1 MHSKEE
7 IIQKILKINGYDK
20 LNPMQILAKEN
31 IGENTLITTPTASG
45 KTTVFEMYM
54 LDCLL
59 NKKKKVIYISP
70 LKALTTEHYL
80 ETKRKFAKEL
90 DVKIALSTGDLDS
103 SNKYLESYDV
113 LFLTY
118 EKFDSIIRHEPSWLK
133 QVGLLT
139 IDEIHELGSNR
150 GSTLEV
156 IITQLKHNYKEITLL
171 GLSATIKNSKEIS
184 DWLSA
189 KLVLSNYRPVP
200 LETGVFYNDSI
211 YFEDRKE
218 DLTSLAVK
226 NINLGSII
234 RDTLKKEKQIIVF
247 CASRKN
253 AMSFAKKY
261 GKIISTHIN
270 PEEYKKLRQISKEA
284 LEALENPT
292 KQCEELSLSL
302 LMGSAFHHAG
312 LVYKQRE
319 IVENNFK
326 KGNIKAIFATPTLA
340 AGINL
345 PAYRVVINSVF
356 RFSEGSMVP
365 IPVNEFQQM
374 AGRAGR
380 PKYDKKGE
388 AICVVNKE
396 SDIPKI
402 YNTYIISGP
411 SNIDS
416 QLSKINILRGHLLS
430 MILVNE
436 LKSIEELIN
445 YLSKTFYYFTYG
457 DNHEIRKNI
466 QDIVYEFY
474 EYGFLEKKENG
485 FLITSL
491 GKKVCYLYIDPLSA
505 NNILKDLELK
515 RNKDTKIMDKIFTVS
530 NTTEMYPYL
539 KYKQEKENNLFT
551 TFEELRQ
558 NIFFDYEDIYLL
570 QKIYL
575 TKFIADWIE
584 EKEENYIIDEY
595 NTTPGQIRDLISRAE
610 WICHSTIELLKHTKS
625 SIITI
630 KEYSNLLFRIK
641 YGIKQ
646 ELVPLVEL
654 RNIGRVRAR
663 RLFNNGI
670 KSANDI
676 KNNTDKF
683 INLVGKFGL
692 DTLKELKIE
701 YQEKTINEKIKKE

>member
-1 MHSKEE
+1 MLSKQE
-7 IIQKILKINGYDK
+7 IIQKILEINKYEK
-20 LNPMQILAKEN
+20 LNPMQDLAKEH
-31 IGENTLITTPTASG
+31 IGTNTLITTPTASG

-59 NKKKKVIYISP
+59 NKKKKVVYISP

-80 ETKRKFAKEL
+80 ETKRKFSKEL
-90 DVKIALSTGDLDS
+90 NIKIALSTGDLDS

-113 LFLTY
+113 LFLTF
-118 EKFDSIIRHEPSWLK
+118 EKFDSIIRHQPSWLK
-133 QVGLLT
+133 EVGLLT

-171 GLSATIKNSKEIS
+171 GLSATIKNSKEIA

-200 LETGVFYNDSI
+200 LEVGVFYNDSI

-218 DLTSLAVK
+218 DLTSLSVK

-234 RDTLKKEKQIIVF
+234 KDTLNKEKQIIVF

-261 GKIISTHIN
+261 GKIISNHIT
-270 PEEYKKLRQISKEA
+270 PEEYKKLREVSKEA

-319 IVENNFK
+319 VVEENFK
-326 KGNIKAIFATPTLA
+326 KGNIKVIFATPTLA

-396 SDIPKI
+396 GDIPKI

-430 MILVNE
+430 MILINN
-436 LKSIEELIN
+436 LRSLEEVIL
-445 YLSKTFYYFTYG
+445 YLSKTFYYFVYG
-457 DNHEIRKNI
+457 DTSEVRRNI
-466 QDIVYEFY
+466 QEIIHEFM
-474 EYGFLEKKENG
+474 EYKFLEKTEGG
-485 FLITSL
+485 FEITSL

-505 NNILKDLELK
+505 NNILNDLDLK
-515 RNKDTKIMDKIFTVS
+515 KEKDTKVYEKIFTVV
-530 NTTEMYPYL
+530 NTSEMAPYL
-539 KYKQEKENNLFT
+539 SYKSEKENDLFVF
-551 TFEELRQ
+551 FEEIRN
-558 NIFFDYEDIYLL
+558 NIYFEYEDIYLL
-570 QKIYL
+570 QKLYM
-575 TKFIADWIE
+575 TKIINEWIE
-584 EKEENYIIDEY
+584 EREENSLLEEY
-595 NTTPGQIRDLISRAE
+595 NTTPGQIRDIISRAE
-610 WICHSTIELLKHTKS
+610 WICHSAVELLKHNKAS
-625 SIITI
+625 LIPI
-630 KEYSNLLFRIK
+630 KEYSNLLLRIK

-646 ELVPLVEL
+646 ELVNLVEIK
-654 RNIGRVRAR
+654 NIGRVRAR
-663 RLFNNGI
+663 KLYNNGL
-670 KSANDI
+670 KTVNDI
-676 KNNTDKF
+676 KNNPEKF
-683 INLVGKFGL
+683 INLVGKIGL
-692 DTLKELKIE
+692 DSLKELKIDYE
-701 YQEKTINEKIKKE
+701 ENTVNKKIK

>member
-1 MHSKEE
+1 MLSKEE

-20 LNPMQILAKEN
+20 LNPMQDLAKEN

-59 NKKKKVIYISP
+59 NKKKKIIYISP

-90 DVKIALSTGDLDS
+90 DVKVGLFTGDLDS
-103 SNKYLESYDV
+103 SDKYLESYDI

-118 EKFDSIIRHEPSWLK
+118 EKFDSVLRREPSWLK
-133 QVGLLT
+133 NIGLLT

-156 IITQLKHNYKEITLL
+156 IITQLKHNYKEIVLL
-171 GLSATIKNSKEIS
+171 GLSATIKNSKEIA
-184 DWLSA
+184 DWLSS
-189 KLVLSNYRPVP
+189 KLILSNYRPVP

-218 DLTSLAVK
+218 DLTNLSEK
-226 NINLGSII
+226 NINLASII
-234 RDTLKKEKQIIVF
+234 KDTLNKEKQIIVF
-247 CASRKN
+247 CASRSN
-253 AMSFAKKY
+253 TMSFAKKY
-261 GKIISTHIN
+261 GKIISKYIT
-270 PEEYKKLRQISKEA
+270 EKEYKNLREISKQA
-284 LEALENPT
+284 LETLENPT
-292 KQCEELSLSL
+292 KQCEELATSL

-319 IVENNFK
+319 IVEENFK
-326 KGNIKAIFATPTLA
+326 KGNIKVIFATPTLA

-345 PAYRVVINSVF
+345 PAFRVIINTVF

-380 PKYDKKGE
+380 PKYDTKGE

-396 SDIPKI
+396 GDIPKI

-430 MILVNE
+430 MILINE
-436 LKSIEELIN
+436 IKNLDKLLE

-457 DNHEIRKNI
+457 STSELRKNI
-466 QDIVYEFY
+466 QEIITEFI
-474 EYGFLEKKENG
+474 EYGFLEETENG
-485 FLITSL
+485 FLISAL

-505 NNILKDLELK
+505 NNILKDLEIK
-515 RNKDTKIMDKIFTVS
+515 KNKETRELEKIFTIS
-530 NTTEMYPYL
+530 NTSEMHPYL
-539 KYKQEKENNLFT
+539 NYKPEKENGLFVA
-551 TFEELRQ
+551 FEEIRK
-558 NIFFDYEDIYLL
+558 NINFNYEDIYLL
-570 QKIYL
+570 SKINL
-575 TKFIADWIE
+575 TKLINEWIE
-584 EKEENYIIDEY
+584 EREENSLLDEY
-595 NTTPGQIRDLISRAE
+595 NTTPGQIRDIMSKAE
-610 WICHSTIELLKHTKS
+610 WMCHSTIELLKHTHA

-630 KEYSNLLFRIK
+630 KEYSNLLTRIK

-646 ELVPLVEL
+646 ELVSLVEL

-663 RLFNNGI
+663 RLYNNGI
-670 KSANDI
+670 KSPIDI
-676 KNNTDKF
+676 INNPDKF
-683 INLVGKFGL
+683 ITLVGKIGL
-692 DTLKELKIE
+692 DTLKELKVD
-701 YQEKTINEKIKKE
+701 YKEKTINEKI

>member
-1 MHSKEE
+1 MYSKEE
-7 IIQKILKINGYDK
+7 ITKKILDINKYEK
-20 LNPMQILAKEN
+20 LNPMQNLAKEH
-31 IGENTLITTPTASG
+31 IGTNTLITTPTASG

-59 NKKKKVIYISP
+59 NKKKKAIYISP

-80 ETKRKFAKEL
+80 ETKRKFSKEFNL
-90 DVKIALSTGDLDS
+90 KIGLSTGDLDS

-118 EKFDSIIRHEPSWLK
+118 EKFDSILRHKPSWLK
-133 QVGLLT
+133 NIGLLT

-156 IITQLKHNYKEITLL
+156 IITQLKHSYREITLL

-218 DLTSLAVK
+218 DLTSLTVK

-234 RDTLKKEKQIIVF
+234 KDTLKKEKQAIVF

-261 GKIISTHIN
+261 GKIISGSLKD
-270 PEEYKKLRQISKEA
+270 EEYQKLRKASQEV
-284 LEALENPT
+284 LEALEHPT
-292 KQCEELSLSL
+292 KQCEKLSLSL

-319 IVENNFK
+319 VVEENFK
-326 KGNIKAIFATPTLA
+326 KGNIKVIFATPTLA

-345 PAYRVVINSVF
+345 PAFRVIINSVF

-380 PKYDKKGE
+380 PRYDKKGE

-396 SDIPKI
+396 GDIPKI

-430 MILVNE
+430 MILINN
-436 LKSIEELIN
+436 LRSLEEVIS
-445 YLSKTFYYFTYG
+445 YISKTFYYFVYG
-457 DNHEIRKNI
+457 NTSEIRKNI
-466 QDIVYEFY
+466 QEIISEFIG
-474 EYGFLEKKENG
+474 YGFLEKKETG
-485 FLITSL
+485 FEITSL

-505 NNILKDLELK
+505 NNILKDLDLK
-515 RNKDTKIMDKIFTVS
+515 KEKDTKVYEKIFTVV
-530 NTTEMYPYL
+530 NTSEMAPYL
-539 KYKQEKENNLFT
+539 VYKQEKENDLFVF
-551 TFEELRQ
+551 FEEIRK
-558 NIFFDYEDIYLL
+558 NIYFEYEDIYLL
-570 QKIYL
+570 QKLYM
-575 TKFIADWIE
+575 TKIIHEWIE
-584 EKEENYIIDEY
+584 EREENSLLEEY
-595 NTTPGQIRDLISRAE
+595 NTTPGQIRDIISRAK
-610 WICHSTIELLKHTKS
+610 WICHSTD
-625 SIITI
+625 TI
-630 KEYSNLLFRIK
+630 FC
-641 YGIKQ
+641 
-646 ELVPLVEL
+646 
-654 RNIGRVRAR
+654 
-663 RLFNNGI
+663 
-670 KSANDI
+670 
-676 KNNTDKF
+676 NNT
-683 INLVGKFGL
+683 NCCCACL
-692 DTLKELKIE
+692 
-701 YQEKTINEKIKKE
+701 